1 MSLLRSAVPEEIEI
15 DGRRCRWSRL
25 TLGDYRELERRY
37 VASRPD
43 PMACAREH
51 LAGLSEGLQRRLLE
65 LAFEAALEP
74 QAPTVDELRRWLAG
88 CEGLSVALELCV
100 RRGTPS
106 VGAEPCRRA
115 VYEALGGRER
125 EPRGLELRRVV
136 AEATGIALADG
147 IASGNVS
154 GRSAVVAAS
163 AVCDEPERHH
173 DDDQEPEWIGALY
186 GTD

>member
-25 TLGDYRELERRY
+25 TLADSGELERRF

-51 LAGLSEGLQRRLLE
+51 LVGLSEGLQRRLLE
-65 LAFEAALEP
+65 LGFAAGLEP
-74 QAPTVDELRRWLAG
+74 PAPTVGWVRPWVPGGR
-88 CEGLSVALELCV
+88 GLECALELAV

-106 VGAEPCRRA
+106 VGVESCRRA
-115 VYEALGGRER
+115 VYESLGGGER
-125 EPRGLELRRVV
+125 GPRGVELLRVV

-163 AVCDEPERHH
+163 AVCNEPERHH